1 MDKNNTYGIY
11 FSWKDIEKIVE
22 EQLGWVEVV
31 EDQVF
36 CVTDLMNDHA
46 PIGTSIAVR
55 VDGIACENDSNVLKL
70 SLSNGIYSMQ
80 VKTHQK
86 NDAFELRFD
95 HAISVSGTYG
105 CIVDGV
111 LDILTNE
118 EKEFQKMVDDQLG
131 YRGDEYAN
139 RFRMLNARYPGD
151 RSLRLLER
159 IRTEI
164 RANQVLIDE
173 AVSPAQLVSAF
184 IEMTE
189 RYVESCENIE
199 KLKPQYDELSKEYEK
214 VMNEGGRYAKKL
226 ARDIEIL
233 NRKLNSNRSVA
244 DYCLANIEAAIMPML
259 ALN

>member
-1 MDKNNTYGIY
+1 MENNKTYGIY

-36 CVTDLMNDHA
+36 CVTDVMNDNT

-55 VDGIACENDSNVLKL
+55 VDGVSCKSDSDVLEL
-70 SLSNGIYSMQ
+70 SLSDGIYSMS

-95 HAISVSGTYG
+95 HTISVSGTYG

-118 EKEFQKMVDDQLG
+118 EKEFKKTVDDQLG
-131 YRGDEYAN
+131 YRDDEYAN
-139 RFRMLNARYPGD
+139 KFRMLNTRYPGD
-151 RSLRLLER
+151 RSLMLLER
-159 IRTEI
+159 IRAEI
-164 RANQVLIDE
+164 RANQVLVDE

-184 IEMTE
+184 IEMTG
-189 RYVESCENIE
+189 RYIEACKNVE
-199 KLKPQYDELSKEYEK
+199 KLQPQYDELSKEYEGA
-214 VMNEGGRYAKKL
+214 VNEGGRYAKKI

-244 DYCLANIEAAIMPML
+244 AYCLANIEAAIMPVL
-259 ALN
+259 ALS